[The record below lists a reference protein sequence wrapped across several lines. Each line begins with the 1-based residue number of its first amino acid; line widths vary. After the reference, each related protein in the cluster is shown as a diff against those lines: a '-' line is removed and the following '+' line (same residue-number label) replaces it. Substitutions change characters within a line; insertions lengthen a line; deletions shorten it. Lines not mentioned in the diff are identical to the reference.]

1 VLFGAFFGAAV
12 AYRSRPEIDKRLM
25 LTARVVLLLPLSGR
39 MNFKSFVLSELI
51 WLSPLLVG
59 MGHDW
64 MQRRRV
70 HPAYVIGTIGLF
82 VGSLRVL
89 LKVPRHGSLLGGPL
103 LDALR

>member
-1 VLFGAFFGAAV
+1 
-12 AYRSRPEIDKRLM
+12 
-25 LTARVVLLLPLSGR
+25 
-39 MNFKSFVLSELI
+39 MNFKSFVLSELM
-51 WLSPLLVG
+51 WLSALLVG

-70 HPAYVIGTIGLF
+70 HPAYVIGTTGLF

-89 LKVPRHGSLLGGPL
+89 AESSEAWLAFGRPL